1 MLKILGLDISTTT
14 IGIAVLEIDKEKSN
28 DKKLESKIL
37 HLSYYK
43 PLKKVHLYQML
54 SVAKKYILDIINLYN
69 PNYVFIEDIILFMP
83 RKSTAATV
91 TTLATINRV
100 IGLFIYEEY
109 CEPILLSVSKIRS
122 FLKDKNKKNPD
133 KLEIPLILEKKL
145 NFKFPIELNRKNKI
159 KKETYDM
166 ADALAVAYAGAIMIL
181 SDEKNIIKQSSLF
194 CLNPKKIKK

>member
-14 IGIAVLEIDKEKSN
+14 IGIAVLEVDQKKSTQT
-28 DKKLESKIL
+28 KIVSKIL

-83 RKSTAATV
+83 KRSTAATV
-91 TTLATINRV
+91 TTLATINRT
-100 IGLFIYEEY
+100 IGLHIYEEY
-109 CEPILLSVSKIRS
+109 GEPILLSVSKIRS
-122 FLKDKNKKNPD
+122 FLKEKNKKNPD
-133 KLEIPLILEKKL
+133 KTEIPLILEKKL
-145 NFKFPIELNRKNKI
+145 NFKFPIELNRRNKL

-166 ADALAVAYAGAIMIL
+166 ADALAVAYAGAVMTL
-181 SDEKNIIKQSSLF
+181 NDEKNIIKQSSLF
-194 CLNPKKIKK
+194 CVSKK